1 MHPNPL
7 FRSEDRA
14 LLEALIDEVGFGMVF
29 LTTPDG
35 PRVAHTP
42 LLSTGDGAVQFH
54 LARGNALT
62 KWLDAETAVVVV
74 NGPDAYVSPRWYA
87 DRATVPTWDYV
98 ALELE
103 GRVRRMDADGLDG
116 LLHALIDKHETR
128 TSAAV
133 GDGGQWHSDEAP
145 RELWRKLHA
154 GIVGFEMEVLAWRPT
169 IKLSQK
175 KSPGERE
182 VIAAGHEA
190 AGAPAI
196 AQLMRTLFQ

>member
-14 LLEALIDEVGFGMVF
+14 LFEALIDEVGFGMVF

-62 KWLDAETAVVVV
+62 RHLDGATALVTV
-74 NGPDAYVSPRWYA
+74 NGPDGYVSPRWYA

-98 ALELE
+98 AVELE
-103 GRVRRMDADGLDG
+103 GRVRRMEREGLDG
-116 LLHALIDKHETR
+116 LLYALIDRHETR
-128 TSAAV
+128 LGGEPWR
-133 GDGGQWHSDEAP
+133 GDETP
-145 RELWRKLHA
+145 RALWDQLAKA
-154 GIVGFEMEVLAWRPT
+154 IVGFEIEVMAWRPT
-169 IKLSQK
+169 VKLSQK
-175 KSPGERE
+175 KSPEERAA
-182 VIAAGHEA
+182 IAAGLENS
-190 AGAPAI
+190 GSPAL
-196 AQLMRTLFQ
+196 AQLMRTLVA

>member
-29 LTTPDG
+29 MTTPDG

-42 LLSTGDGAVQFH
+42 LLSTGDGAIQFH
-54 LARGNALT
+54 LARGNGLT
-62 KWLDAETAVVVV
+62 KWLDGASALVTV

-103 GRVRRMDADGLDG
+103 GRVRRMDADGLEA
-116 LLHALIDKHETR
+116 LLHSLIARHEGR
-128 TSAAV
+128 L
-133 GDGGQWHSDEAP
+133 GGEQWRAEETPPDM
-145 RELWRKLHA
+145 WRKLFG

-169 IKLSQK
+169 LKLSQN
-175 KSPGERE
+175 KSAADRE
-182 VIAAGHEA
+182 AIAAGLGA
-190 AGAPAI
+190 SGAPAL
-196 AQLMRTLFQ
+196 AQLILTLAP

>member
-7 FRSEDRA
+7 FRSDDRA
-14 LLEALIDEVGFGMVF
+14 LLEALIEEIGVGTVY

-35 PRVAHTP
+35 PRAALTP

-62 KWLDAETAVVVV
+62 RHLDGATALIAV
-74 NGPDAYVSPRWYA
+74 NGPDGYISPRWYA
-87 DRATVPTWDYV
+87 NRDTVPTWDYV

-103 GRVRRMDADGLDG
+103 GRVRRMADEGLDAF
-116 LLHALIDKHETR
+116 LYTLIAKHEGR
-128 TSAAV
+128 TPGEPWRAE
-133 GDGGQWHSDEAP
+133 EASP
-145 RELWRKLHA
+145 EMWARLLR

-175 KSPGERE
+175 KSPEERE
-182 VIAAGHEA
+182 IIAAGLEA
-190 AGAPAI
+190 AGSPAL
-196 AQLMRTLFQ
+196 AQLMRTLVP

>member
-14 LLEALIDEVGFGMVF
+14 LLEALIDEIGFGMVF

-42 LLSTGDGAVQFH
+42 LLSTGDGAIQFH
-54 LARGNALT
+54 LARGNGIT
-62 KWLDAETAVVVV
+62 KRLEGETALIVV
-74 NGPDAYVSPRWYA
+74 NGPDAYVSPKWYA

-103 GRVRRMDADGLDG
+103 GRVRKMDGEGLDA
-116 LLHALIDKHETR
+116 LLYALIDKQEDRLAEATGGDRWRSEETPP
-128 TSAAV
+128 
-133 GDGGQWHSDEAP
+133 D
-145 RELWRKLHA
+145 LWRKLHG

-175 KSPGERE
+175 KSPTERE
-182 VIAAGHEA
+182 TIATGHEA
-190 AGAPAI
+190 AGAPAL
-196 AQLMRTLFQ
+196 AHLMRTLVS

>member
-1 MHPNPL
+1 MHPNSA

-14 LLEALIDEVGFGMVF
+14 LLETLIEEIGFGMVF

-62 KWLDAETAVVVV
+62 KHLDGSTALVLV
-74 NGPDAYVSPRWYA
+74 NGPEAYISPRWYE

-103 GRVRRMDADGLDG
+103 GRVRRMDQEGLDA
-116 LLHALIDKHETR
+116 LLYALIERNETR
-128 TSAAV
+128 L
-133 GDGGQWHSDEAP
+133 GGEVWQASETPEDY
-145 RELWRKLHA
+145 WRKLLGA
-154 GIVGFEMEVLAWRPT
+154 IVGFELEVLAWRPT
-169 IKLSQK
+169 LKLSQNK
-175 KSPGERE
+175 TAEDRVRIAEALEQSGSP
-182 VIAAGHEA
+182 AL
-190 AGAPAI
+190 
-196 AQLMRTLFQ
+196 AQLIRTLGA